1 MILYILR
8 HAWAEEFGGRWTDD
22 FQRPLTPD
30 GRERFAEVA
39 KALAERG
46 FAPQRVATSPLVR
59 CRQTADLVAKHVSGR
74 PKVVERNELAPGCD
88 LEGILHWTRM
98 EAAGLEELAWVG
110 HAPDVGRM
118 ASVLIGDGNGSLR
131 FAKGAVAAI
140 RFPGMPAVREGELC
154 WLVTAKILGG

>member
-8 HAWAEEFGGRWTDD
+8 HAWAEESGGRWADD
-22 FQRPLTPD
+22 FHRPLTLD

-59 CRQTADLVAKHVSGR
+59 CRQTADLVAKHVPGR
-74 PKVVERNELAPGCD
+74 PKVVERNELAPGGD

-98 EAAGLEELAWVG
+98 EAADLEELAWIG

-154 WLVTAKILGG
+154 WLVTAKILGS